1 MAETE
6 GPTVDAYIAAQPP
19 AARPALKEVRRTL
32 RNALPGAVERIS
44 YQIPS
49 YFLPGGAALYFAAWK
64 GHYAIYPASD
74 ALLSAFEDELARIA
88 PPYGVRA
95 RTIRFPFAGPVPVR
109 LIARLAKFRAKEIT
123 ELARLKALRKVGAKK
138 APAKRAPAKKAPAKT
153 APAKGGPAK
162 GGPAKKAPRPK
173 TARAAETPKASATKR
188 PR

>member
-1 MAETE
+1 MAKSE

-19 AARPALKEVRRTL
+19 TARPALKEVRRTL

-64 GHYAIYPASD
+64 SHYAVYPASD
-74 ALLSAFEDELARIA
+74 ALLAAFEDELARIA

-95 RTIRFPFAGPVPVR
+95 RTIRFPLAGPVPVR
-109 LIARLAKFRAKEIT
+109 LIARLAKFRAEEIT

-138 APAKRAPAKKAPAKT
+138 APAKKAPAAKKVPAEK
-153 APAKGGPAK
+153 APL
-162 GGPAKKAPRPK
+162 AKKAPRRKASP
-173 TARAAETPKASATKR
+173 AAEPQKASATR
-188 PR
+188 QPR